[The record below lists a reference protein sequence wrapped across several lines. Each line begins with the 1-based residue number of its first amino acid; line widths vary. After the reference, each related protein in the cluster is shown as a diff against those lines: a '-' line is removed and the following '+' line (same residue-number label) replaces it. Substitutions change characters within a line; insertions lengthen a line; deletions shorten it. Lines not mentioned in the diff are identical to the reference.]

1 MAAAADSSAQ
11 RHVAAAAARAEGWRT
26 APSRVSGSYGEEEAW
41 RAELPEGRQADLEVT
56 LQHIVQQLDVLT
68 QVSDAFRRQ
77 AVQESKKLKPRA
89 AIVDKIRD

>member
-11 RHVAAAAARAEGWRT
+11 HHVAAAARAEGWRT
-26 APSRVSGSYGEEEAW
+26 APPRGSGSCGEEDGW
-41 RAELPEGRQADLEVT
+41 RAEPPEGQPTDLELT

-77 AVQESKKLKPRA
+77 SVPEKKPPKNS
-89 AIVDKIRD
+89 DCK